1 MLDDARLLA
10 IWLEFNDAF
19 NRGDLDGCAALVA
32 EDFNCMASETFMAT
46 KDDFM
51 AAARNG
57 RSHGWTGQQMLS
69 IDAGG
74 NMIVARY
81 YNVFADGS
89 RTEGAG
95 VVLFNDEGK
104 LTRVRTLNNSGS
116 TAMLPPT

>member
-1 MLDDARLLA
+1 MMERLA
-10 IWLEFNDAF
+10 EQK
-19 NRGDLDGCAALVA
+19 RSHPSCGDWKRTGPGPTD
-32 EDFNCMASETFMAT
+32 EDVVTLHHL
-46 KDDFM
+46 
-51 AAARNG
+51 AARNG
-57 RSHGWTGQQMLS
+57 RSQGWTEQQMLS
-69 IDAGG
+69 VDAGG

-81 YNVFADGS
+81 FNVFADGS